1 MAKNIKIKRIF
12 DLLQRGGFNVN
23 PIFDSQGNPLKLDQ
37 KVVGAISEAI
47 LGFLN
52 NLPEDDF
59 IASSQG
65 GTHPVDDTEL
75 RTSDYPLKQTEDLP
89 EVAGNGAVLWN
100 KIDQLPGYQQSGI
113 RKMGR
118 DIFLSFPCFQEFS
131 RISVEHGRDP
141 LGNVFVVSDLTHN
154 QSAVNYLAEMIR
166 RAGTEV
172 QHGVMGHAP
181 FIPGYAPRIAVFMTE
196 DHTFKLVMD
205 RPEYG
210 AHISLNSIYA
220 WPGGLKAYRK
230 MALEMAEPQLAIGQ
244 LASVK

>member
-1 MAKNIKIKRIF
+1 MATDIKIKNIF
-12 DLLQRGGFNVN
+12 DVFHQRGFN
-23 PIFDSQGNPLKLDQ
+23 IRSFDGPNGKPLKLDPRAM
-37 KVVGAISEAI
+37 GAVSDAI

-52 NLPEDDF
+52 NLPKDDF
-59 IASSQG
+59 IVSSQG
-65 GTHPVDDTEL
+65 GTHPVDDTEP
-75 RTSDYPLKQTEDLP
+75 RTSDYPLKQIEDLP

-100 KIDQLPGYQQSGI
+100 KINQLPGYQQSGI

-118 DIFLSFPCFQEFS
+118 DIFLSFPCFQEFVRVS
-131 RISVEHGRDP
+131 AEHGRDP
-141 LGNVFVVSDLTHN
+141 LGEVFVVSDLTHH

-166 RAGTEV
+166 RAGTQV

-181 FIPGYAPRIAVFMTE
+181 FISGYVPRIAVFMTE

-210 AHISLNSIYA
+210 APISLNSIYA

-244 LASVK
+244 LALVK